1 MFRIPAIVVGCLLSV
16 GICLA
21 DDAAVTSNSADE
33 KGALRVAALNWSSAE
48 ALVALGI
55 EPVGVADPKGY
66 SDWVRAPQLPNG
78 VTDLGTRGEPNL
90 ELLHQL
96 KPTLIITSP
105 GLEGALATMPNT
117 PALVQDTFRDD
128 HNNGQAIDRGFLD
141 IAKAVNKQALG
152 KRLLDEREQKINEWK
167 QQLKDH
173 FNGNVPP
180 VSLAHFVNTS
190 TAAVYGSNSSVEYA
204 LTKLGIEPA
213 IKTPNSAWGEVNL
226 PLAKLAGI
234 GDGILIY
241 VRPFAEEKKL
251 FSSVLW
257 QHLPFV
263 KQGRF
268 LTIEPCWTYGS
279 AMSIERIAKATTQAL
294 LALPTP

>member
-21 DDAAVTSNSADE
+21 DDAAVTSNSTGEEDAP
-33 KGALRVAALNWSSAE
+33 RVAALNWSSAE

-66 SDWVRAPQLPNG
+66 SDWVRAPQLPSG

-152 KRLLDEREQKINEWK
+152 KRLLDEREQKINKWK

-173 FNGNVPP
+173 FNGKVPP

-294 LALPTP
+294 LTLPTL